1 LPLQKLIGI
10 NRNRESQNKKITQR
24 LGKGKK
30 KTLGGFAQQKLA
42 RHVVPIK
49 VELACLELI
58 EHHQK
63 FNWIENYQVPTRRYQ
78 IDFTRKFVAC
88 TDGAFGQIL

>member
-10 NRNRESQNKKITQR
+10 NRNREPQKKKITQR

-30 KTLGGFAQQKLA
+30 KTLRGFPQQKLA
-42 RHVVPIK
+42 CHAVSIK
-49 VELACLELI
+49 VELGCPELI

-78 IDFTRKFVAC
+78 IDFTRKFEAC
-88 TDGAFGQIL
+88 TDGASGQIL